1 MSAGII
7 SKLQS
12 YDCRLYYVSPH
23 DGGGGGELTGSQEIY
38 FDYMILF
45 YISIT
50 W

>member
-23 DGGGGGELTGSQEIY
+23 DGEKGLTGSQKIY